1 MFAELN
7 NEDVIVEENGK
18 KAGKEENDMVMLHY
32 EKIEL
37 CNELMLSIYFK
48 KIRVGNPEF
57 D

>member
-7 NEDVIVEENGK
+7 NEDVIVDENGK
-18 KAGKEENDMVMLHY
+18 KEGKENNMIMLHY

>member
-18 KAGKEENDMVMLHY
+18 KAGKEENDMAMLHY

-37 CNELMLSIYFK
+37 CYELMLSFYFK
-48 KIRVGNPEF
+48 KILVGNPEF